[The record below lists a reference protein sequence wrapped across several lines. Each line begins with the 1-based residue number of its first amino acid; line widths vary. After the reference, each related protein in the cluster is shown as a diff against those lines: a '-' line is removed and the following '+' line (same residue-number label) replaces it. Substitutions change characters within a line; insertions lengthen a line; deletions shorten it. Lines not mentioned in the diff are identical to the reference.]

1 MKFIMMT
8 FLSII
13 SFNITAFEYLG
24 LTSGMTE
31 EEVLKVPGW
40 SNKKGRFE
48 PDYEVIFNG
57 NKPVDLASVR
67 LGYTPGKKRLYNI
80 SIIVSIGSRFGK
92 TSNFTRIEAL
102 KQILIELEL
111 KYGMD
116 GEIDEYNDKTY
127 SSTYGTVEM
136 PRLRANITDIDLFEE
151 DYNEYLNKLVSEL
164 SPPYFN

>member
-1 MKFIMMT
+1 MKFIMII

-31 EEVLKVPGW
+31 EEVVKVPGW

-48 PDYEVIFNG
+48 PNYEVIFNG
-57 NKPVDLASVR
+57 NKPSDLDFVN
-67 LGYTPGKKRLYNI
+67 LGYTPGKKRLYKI
-80 SIIVSIGSRFGK
+80 AIIVDIGNRFGR

-116 GEIDEYNDKTY
+116 GEIDDYMGSTY
-127 SSTYGTVEM
+127 SSTYGRIDV
-136 PRLRANITDIDLFEE
+136 PRLRAEIIDIDLFEE
-151 DYNEYLNKLVSEL
+151 DYNEYLDELVSEL
-164 SPPYFN
+164 SPPYLN